1 MAPRARPLPE
11 PVEANLSPETARG
24 VRQGIEQARRGEF
37 ADLTEVEL
45 RRYLETGDLP
55 ERIER
60 WLDSYDSRLAT

>member
-1 MAPRARPLPE
+1 
-11 PVEANLSPETARG
+11 

-45 RRYLETGDLP
+45 RRYLDTGDLP